1 MLARLDPY
9 DAYQRVEFDARV
21 QGAASSELVHVC
33 YDQLILALS
42 TAILAEERKD
52 ARLKSRSLT
61 RALTSIMALQL
72 GIDHNHQMADVLTNF
87 YGSARRSILS
97 SSIDFDSAE
106 LRTIRDDFWDIRDA
120 LMRANQ

>member
-1 MLARLDPY
+1 MLAKLDPY

-21 QGAASSELVHVC
+21 KGAASSELVHVC

-42 TAILAEERKD
+42 TAVLAEERKD

-72 GIDHNHQMADVLTNF
+72 GIDHNHAMAGVLTNF

-97 SSIDFDSAE
+97 SSVDFNGAE
-106 LRTIRDDFWDIRDA
+106 LSTIRDDFWDIRDA
-120 LMRANQ
+120 LMQGNQ